1 MIAFAVALLL
11 APQDG
16 PSFSCARART
26 PVEHAICADAALGRL
41 DRRMADRYV
50 AARRAFPASARE
62 ALAQDQR
69 WFLGAR
75 DEWYEN
81 RDRWSDFPDLRGRMT
96 DRAAFL
102 SSIRATPSRDLVGR
116 WRNASGVVEITRAGP
131 NRLKVAINTANPVNA
146 RWLCDVSITG
156 AASGGAVQG
165 LADNDSDYRL
175 RATVRD
181 GVLRIEETRVSGRES
196 YGPGYCGAN
205 GFVGGAY
212 FRVGG

>member
-1 MIAFAVALLL
+1 MIVLAALALL
-11 APQDG
+11 APQAG
-16 PSFSCARART
+16 PSFNCARAGA

-50 AARRAFPASARE
+50 AVRRALPASARE

-81 RDRWSDFPDLRGRMT
+81 RDRWSDFPDLRVRMT
-96 DRAAFL
+96 DRTAFL
-102 SSIRATPSRDLVGR
+102 ASIRTTPARGLVGR
-116 WRNASGVVEITRAGP
+116 WRNAAGEVEITRAGA
-131 NRLKVAINTANPVNA
+131 NHVKVAINTANPVNA

-156 AASGGAVQG
+156 PLSGASVQG

-181 GVLRIEETRVSGRES
+181 GVLRIEETRVTGRES

-205 GFVGGAY
+205 GMVSGAY
-212 FRVGG
+212 FRVGD